1 MAPIRGKKRSNG
13 TAIEVANVLGA
24 GTSKLKKKIRD
35 IERFIAKKRDS
46 LPADVLLE
54 NERALETL
62 KVELKNAENVQRVK
76 KLSKKYHMIRFFEK
90 KKAMRRYKKTKKE
103 YDELVSSDAEKKEIK
118 KLRKKLTHAETDLL
132 YVVNFPRDV
141 KYVALFPNENDDEGE
156 LDENKKRGAQQTSEI
171 RNALKK
177 EIEQMNKTN
186 TLPISLEEV
195 VKGSVV
201 DKTPLASN
209 FETTRVQEL
218 TKEEQ
223 EEEEDEL
230 FE

>member
-13 TAIEVANVLGA
+13 TAIEVATVLGA
-24 GTSKLKKKIRD
+24 GSSKLKKKIRD

-90 KKAMRRYKKTKKE
+90 KKALRKYKKAKKE
-103 YDELVSSDAEKKEIK
+103 YDELVSNDGEKKEIK

-141 KYVALFPNENDDEGE
+141 KYVALFPNENDDNGE
-156 LDENKKRGAQQTSEI
+156 VDENKKRGAQQTSEI
-171 RNALKK
+171 RNALKR

-186 TLPISLEEV
+186 TLPISLEDV
-195 VKGSVV
+195 IKGSVV

-218 TKEEQ
+218 ATQEQ

>member
-24 GTSKLKKKIRD
+24 GSSKLKKKIRD

-62 KVELKNAENVQRVK
+62 KVELKNAENLQRVK

-90 KKAMRRYKKTKKE
+90 KKALRKYKKAKKE
-103 YDELVSSDAEKKEIK
+103 YDELVSNDGEKKEIK

-141 KYVALFPNENDDEGE
+141 KYVALFPNENDDNGE
-156 LDENKKRGAQQTSEI
+156 VDENKKRGAQQTSEI
-171 RNALKK
+171 RNALKR

-186 TLPISLEEV
+186 TLPISLEDV
-195 VKGSVV
+195 IKGSVV

-218 TKEEQ
+218 ATQEQ

>member
-13 TAIEVANVLGA
+13 TSIEVANVLGA

-35 IERFIAKKRDS
+35 IERFITKKRDS

-90 KKAMRRYKKTKKE
+90 KKALRRYKKTKKE

-141 KYVALFPNENDDEGE
+141 KYVALFPNEDGDEGE
-156 LDENKKRGAQQTSEI
+156 LDDNKKRGAQQTSEI

-195 VKGSVV
+195 VEGSVV